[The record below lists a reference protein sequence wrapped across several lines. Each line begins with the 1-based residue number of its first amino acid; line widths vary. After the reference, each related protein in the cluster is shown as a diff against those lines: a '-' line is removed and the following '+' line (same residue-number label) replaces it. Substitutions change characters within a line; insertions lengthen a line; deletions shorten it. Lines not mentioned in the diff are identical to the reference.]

1 MPLATLFNL
10 EWYGPQ
16 SAAMIVSDAQ
26 GAVQAQAVREIRPA
40 LNVEGVGTVHL
51 FRPYRGRNAGLS
63 AEGLG
68 LAQMRGV
75 RSVRAGLEVAVN
87 ELSQD
92 DVTGAVLEAKIEGN
106 ITLKQALRLL
116 LANAAGN
123 ATGLDGTSKVYKSAV
138 DSAKT
143 RLAGTVVAGV
153 RTITTLDPD

>member
-1 MPLATLFNL
+1 MPLASLANL
-10 EWYGPQ
+10 QWYGPC
-16 SAAMIVSDAQ
+16 SAAMIVSDTQ
-26 GAVQAQAVREIRPA
+26 GVMESQAVREIRPA

-51 FRPYRGRNAGLS
+51 FRPYRGRNAALS
-63 AEGLG
+63 VEGLG
-68 LAQMRGV
+68 LAQMQGV

-92 DVTGAVLEAKIEGN
+92 DVTGAVLEAKVEGS
-106 ITLKQALRLL
+106 ITLKQALRIL
-116 LANAAGN
+116 LANAAGD

-143 RLAGTVVAGV
+143 RLAGTVVAGT